1 MNYRACGLV
10 LFAVNAATC
19 QAATGFLK
27 HHGELPI
34 NSQDG
39 FQEALDAV
47 LGCGAEVSADDLKNI
62 EQDLL
67 PTWRSLPK
75 DDSGRI
81 KWRSLRYLVQRHF
94 MRVSNLKVRGLESAN
109 HVKESHMALADVLH
123 HQISSSSLAPAEQSF
138 SLQDS
143 VDLVAALQRLMFHEE
158 TTTLEKAFTLLGFK
172 KYGLSF
178 NELAD
183 ALETYLLHWLVGELA
198 GHHTTRGLPVSVL
211 RHEIPGWDDI
221 SHFVRGEIVAM
232 DFARY
237 RQPLN
242 HVGKSLFAESY
253 SFDDAHAVAGAVT
266 RVFGEF
272 YNADC
277 VSMRQI
283 LFKLDPEHT
292 GRVPLPKFYQT
303 GFDTEWRFG
312 ESEEY
317 LRALGALDESAA
329 WHQKQVII
337 SNYLQSASNCA
348 VSTKHYQLCCPDLCE
363 GILADIEAAVGHEEA
378 SSHEIL
384 EIVKNLSMP
393 SSEDFD
399 DEPVVQIDRL
409 LRTRLDDVAAS
420 HGGTVRLH
428 SRLFAQWLH
437 YTFPRDC
444 PFPHKIGTTVTS
456 GVEEFNGYAEEE
468 EMLGIAASSNYNG
481 SELLVNDTSEWMSL
495 WSDEDDLLS
504 SLPREE
510 GGGAGMCLVLFVFVA
525 AVYGSVRYGS
535 LRRLGS
541 TGHVAPGFLKSMV

>member
-1 MNYRACGLV
+1 M
-10 LFAVNAATC
+10 
-19 QAATGFLK
+19 
-27 HHGELPI
+27 
-34 NSQDG
+34 
-39 FQEALDAV
+39 
-47 LGCGAEVSADDLKNI
+47 
-62 EQDLL
+62 
-67 PTWRSLPK
+67 
-75 DDSGRI
+75 
-81 KWRSLRYLVQRHF
+81 
-94 MRVSNLKVRGLESAN
+94 
-109 HVKESHMALADVLH
+109 
-123 HQISSSSLAPAEQSF
+123 
-138 SLQDS
+138 
-143 VDLVAALQRLMFHEE
+143 
-158 TTTLEKAFTLLGFK
+158 
-172 KYGLSF
+172 
-178 NELAD
+178 
-183 ALETYLLHWLVGELA
+183 
-198 GHHTTRGLPVSVL
+198 
-211 RHEIPGWDDI
+211 
-221 SHFVRGEIVAM
+221 
-232 DFARY
+232 
-237 RQPLN
+237 
-242 HVGKSLFAESY
+242 
-253 SFDDAHAVAGAVT
+253 
-266 RVFGEF
+266 
-272 YNADC
+272 
-277 VSMRQI
+277 
-283 LFKLDPEHT
+283 
-292 GRVPLPKFYQT
+292 
-303 GFDTEWRFG
+303 
-312 ESEEY
+312 
-317 LRALGALDESAA
+317 
-329 WHQKQVII
+329 
-337 SNYLQSASNCA
+337 
-348 VSTKHYQLCCPDLCE
+348 
-363 GILADIEAAVGHEEA
+363 GHEEA